1 MGTEPWV
8 KVKGRIFKI
17 WHFYF
22 GTLSDDTKEELL
34 PNGFPW
40 IYQLDCNYNALY
52 IDDTKKKII
61 NRTIEHQLGKAQVQL
76 SFV

>member
-34 PNGFPW
+34 PNGFP
-40 IYQLDCNYNALY
+40 
-52 IDDTKKKII
+52 
-61 NRTIEHQLGKAQVQL
+61 
-76 SFV
+76 